1 MRGGESTG
9 RAVPRGLIVAAFA
22 AIYLIWGSTYLAIR
36 FAVETLPP
44 FIMAGS
50 RFVVAGG
57 IIYAWAR
64 LRGAP
69 RPTREEWRAAT
80 IVGAALIL
88 VGNGTVSWAEQYVAS
103 GLAVLLI
110 ASEPSWI
117 VMLNWARPGGT
128 KPTLP
133 LVIGIA
139 LGFMGV
145 GVLIGSENVLGGE
158 SVHLWAAVAV
168 LVASV
173 VWAAGSLY
181 SRYATQPHAPLLWAG
196 MQLLAGG
203 VLQLI
208 TGSLLG
214 EWSRLDIGGVS
225 LRSWLSLIYLI
236 VFGAIVAYTAYI
248 WLLRVVSPARV
259 STYAY
264 VNPVLA
270 VSLGWW
276 LGNEPMNRSMIVAA
290 VVIVAGVVMI
300 TTYGGAEAD
309 MPAD

>member
-117 VMLNWARPGGT
+117 VMFNWARPGGT

>member
-1 MRGGESTG
+1 M
-9 RAVPRGLIVAAFA
+9 
-22 AIYLIWGSTYLAIR
+22 
-36 FAVETLPP
+36 
-44 FIMAGS
+44 
-50 RFVVAGG
+50 
-57 IIYAWAR
+57 
-64 LRGAP
+64 
-69 RPTREEWRAAT
+69 
-80 IVGAALIL
+80 
-88 VGNGTVSWAEQYVAS
+88 AS

-117 VMLNWARPGGT
+117 VMLNWARRGGT
-128 KPTLP
+128 KPTIP

-139 LGFMGV
+139 LGFVGV
-145 GVLIGSENVLGGE
+145 GLLIGSENVLGGE
-158 SVHLWAAVAV
+158 SVHLWATLAI
-168 LVASV
+168 LVASA

-181 SRYATQPHAPLLWAG
+181 SRHAKQPRAPLLWAG

-236 VFGAIVAYTAYI
+236 VFGAIVGYTAYI
-248 WLLRVVSPARV
+248 LLLRYVSPARV

-264 VNPVLA
+264 VNPVIA

-276 LGNEPMNRSMIVAA
+276 LGNEPMNRSMIAA
-290 VVIVAGVVMI
+290 TVVIVAGVVMI
-300 TTYGGAEAD
+300 TTYGGAKGD
-309 MPAD
+309 MPGD